1 MLAKPQEFEQRLARG
16 LESLYVIGG
25 DQPLLVQ
32 EARDAIVAKARE
44 AGCEE
49 RLRFEVD
56 GKFDWGALESQGA
69 SLSLFASQRIID
81 LRMPGGKPGRI
92 GSKALSTL
100 AERVKGGGESDVWIV
115 SLPRLDNQLQKSAWF
130 KALAGA
136 GIAVRFNDVPLA
148 QLPAWITRR
157 AAAQGVRLERD
168 AAELIAGRVEGNL
181 LAAAQEIEKLA
192 LMDIEGPID
201 AARVAQGL
209 ANQSRVDTFALS
221 DAVLDADRERGLYLL
236 SRLRAEGTE
245 PLLILWVV
253 ARDLRALVALAG
265 NDQAGFKKT
274 RIPAFLAR
282 RYQAR
287 ARMLPAGNWQR
298 LLAGCAEVDRCI
310 KGLGE
315 GCNTADGGARV
326 WALLDRVILHAT
338 RPGR

>member
-1 MLAKPQEFEQRLARG
+1 MVVKPPEFEQRLTRG
-16 LESLYVIGG
+16 LESLYVLGG

-32 EARDAIVAKARE
+32 EARDAVVAKARE
-44 AGCEE
+44 AGCDE

-56 GKFDWGALESQGA
+56 GKFDWGTLESQGA
-69 SLSLFASQRIID
+69 SLSLFSSQRIID
-81 LRMPGGKPGRI
+81 LRLPTGKPGRL
-92 GSKALSTL
+92 GSKALAAL
-100 AERVKGGGESDVWIV
+100 AERVKDGRESDVWIV

-130 KALAGA
+130 KALANA
-136 GIAVRFNDVPLA
+136 GVAVRFNDIPLTALPNWVA
-148 QLPAWITRR
+148 QR
-157 AAAQGVRLERD
+157 AGAQGVNLTRD

-181 LAAAQEIEKLA
+181 LAAAQEIEKLS
-192 LMDIEGPID
+192 LMDLEGQVD

-221 DAVLDADRERGLYLL
+221 DAILAADRERALYLL
-236 SRLRAEGTE
+236 SRLRTEGIE
-245 PLLILWVV
+245 PLLILWVI

-265 NDQAGFKKT
+265 NDQATFKKT

-287 ARMLPAGNWQR
+287 ARTLPAGTWQR

-310 KGLGE
+310 KGLGD

-326 WALLDRVILHAT
+326 WALLDQVMLHAS

>member
-1 MLAKPQEFEQRLARG
+1 MVVKPPEFEQRLARA
-16 LESLYVIGG
+16 LEPLYVLGG

-32 EARDAIVAKARE
+32 EARDAIVAKARQ
-44 AGCEE
+44 AGCDE

-69 SLSLFASQRIID
+69 SLSLFSSQRIID
-81 LRMPGGKPGRI
+81 LRLPSGKPGRI
-92 GSKALSTL
+92 GSKSLAAL

-130 KALAGA
+130 KALANA
-136 GIAVRFNDVPLA
+136 GVAVRFNDIPLTALPGWIA
-148 QLPAWITRR
+148 QR
-157 AAAQGVRLERD
+157 AGAQGVNLTRD

-192 LMDIEGPID
+192 LMDIEGPVD

-209 ANQSRVDTFALS
+209 ANQSRIDTFALS
-221 DAVLDADRERGLYLL
+221 DAILAADRERALYLL
-236 SRLRAEGTE
+236 SRLRSEGTE
-245 PLLILWVV
+245 PLLILWVI

-287 ARMLPAGNWQR
+287 ARMLPASTWQR

-326 WALLDRVILHAT
+326 WALLDQVMLHAS

>member
-1 MLAKPQEFEQRLARG
+1 MIVKPSEFEQRLARG
-16 LESLYVIGG
+16 LEPLYLLGG

-44 AGCEE
+44 AGCDE

-56 GKFDWGALESQGA
+56 TRFDWDTLASQGA
-69 SLSLFASQRIID
+69 SLSLFSSRRIID
-81 LRMPGGKPGRI
+81 LRLPTGKPGRV
-92 GSKALSTL
+92 GSKALVAL
-100 AERVKGGGESDVWIV
+100 AEQVKAGGESDVWIV
-115 SLPRLDNQLQKSAWF
+115 SLPRLDNQLQRSAWF
-130 KALAGA
+130 KALANA
-136 GIAVRFNDVPLA
+136 GVAVRLNDIPLA
-148 QLPAWITRR
+148 ALPTWIARR
-157 AAAQGVRLERD
+157 AGAQGIDLSPD

-192 LMDIEGPID
+192 LMDLEGQVD
-201 AARVAQGL
+201 AAQVAQGL

-221 DAVLDADRERGLYLL
+221 DAILAADRERGLYLL

-245 PLLILWVV
+245 PLLILWVI

-265 NDQAGFKKT
+265 NDQAGFRKT
-274 RIPAFLAR
+274 RIPSFLAR

-287 ARMLPAGNWQR
+287 SRMLPAGIWQR

-326 WALLDRVILHAT
+326 WALLDQVLLHAT

>member
-1 MLAKPQEFEQRLARG
+1 MVVKPPEFEQRLARG
-16 LESLYVIGG
+16 LEPLYVLGG
-25 DQPLLVQ
+25 DQPLLIQ

-44 AGCEE
+44 AGCDE

-56 GKFDWGALESQGA
+56 GKFDWGTLESQGA
-69 SLSLFASQRIID
+69 SLSLFSSQRIID
-81 LRMPGGKPGRI
+81 LRLPTGKPGRV
-92 GSKALSTL
+92 GSKSLTAL
-100 AERVKGGGESDVWIV
+100 ADRIKGGGESDVWIV

-130 KALAGA
+130 KALANA
-136 GIAVRFNDVPLA
+136 GVAVRFNDIPLA
-148 QLPAWITRR
+148 ALPNWVAQR
-157 AAAQGVRLERD
+157 AGSQGVNLTRD

-192 LMDIEGPID
+192 LMDLEGPVD

-221 DAVLDADRERGLYLL
+221 DAILAADRERALYLL

-245 PLLILWVV
+245 PLLILWVI

-287 ARMLPAGNWQR
+287 ARMLPASAWQR

-315 GCNTADGGARV
+315 GCNAADGGARV
-326 WALLDRVILHAT
+326 WALLDQVMLHAS

>member
-1 MLAKPQEFEQRLARG
+1 VLVKPPEFEQRLARG
-16 LESLYVIGG
+16 LEPLYVLGG

-44 AGCEE
+44 AGCDE

-56 GKFDWGALESQGA
+56 GKFDWGTLESQGA
-69 SLSLFASQRIID
+69 SLSLFASRRIID
-81 LRMPGGKPGRI
+81 LRLPTGKPGRV
-92 GSKALSTL
+92 GSKSLAAL
-100 AERVKGGGESDVWIV
+100 AERVKGGGETDIWIV

-130 KALAGA
+130 KALANA
-136 GIAVRFNDVPLA
+136 GVAVRFNDIPLTALPSWVA
-148 QLPAWITRR
+148 QR
-157 AAAQGVRLERD
+157 AGAHGVNLTRD

-192 LMDIEGPID
+192 LMDLEGPVD

-221 DAVLDADRERGLYLL
+221 DAILAADRQRGLYLL

-245 PLLILWVV
+245 PLLILWVI

-265 NDQAGFKKT
+265 NDQAGFKRT

-287 ARMLPAGNWQR
+287 ARMLPAGTWQR

-326 WALLDRVILHAT
+326 WALLDQVLLHAT

>member
-16 LESLYVIGG
+16 LEPLYLLGG

-32 EARDAIVAKARE
+32 EARDAIVARARAE
-44 AGCEE
+44 GCEE

-56 GKFDWGALESQGA
+56 AKFDWGSLESQGA
-69 SLSLFASQRIID
+69 SLSLFASRRIID
-81 LRMPGGKPGRI
+81 LRIPTAKPGRV
-92 GSKALSTL
+92 GSKALTGL
-100 AERVKGGGESDVWIV
+100 ADRVAAGGESDVWII
-115 SLPRLDNQLQKSAWF
+115 SLPRLDNALQKSAWF
-130 KALAGA
+130 KKLAAA
-136 GIAVRFNDVPLA
+136 GLAVRFNDVPLA
-148 QLPAWITRR
+148 RLPQWISQR
-157 AAAQGVRLERD
+157 ASRQGVTLERD

-192 LMDIEGPID
+192 LQDFDGPID

-221 DAVLDADRERGLYLL
+221 DAILEADRQRGLYLL
-236 SRLRAEGTE
+236 SRLRGEGTE
-245 PLLILWVV
+245 PLLILWVI
-253 ARDLRALVALAG
+253 ARDLRALVALAN
-265 NDQAGFKKT
+265 NDQDGFKKT

-287 ARMLPAGNWQR
+287 ARAMPASNWQR

-310 KGLGE
+310 KGLGD
-315 GCNTADGGARV
+315 GCTSDAGGGRV
-326 WALLDRVILHAT
+326 WALLDQVVLHAS

>member
-1 MLAKPQEFEQRLARG
+1 MVVKPPEFEQRLARG
-16 LESLYVIGG
+16 LEPLYVLGG

-56 GKFDWGALESQGA
+56 ARFDWGALESQGA

-81 LRMPGGKPGRI
+81 LRLPTGKPGRV
-92 GSKALSTL
+92 GSKSLAAL
-100 AERVKGGGESDVWIV
+100 ADRVKGGGESDVWII

-130 KALAGA
+130 KALANA
-136 GIAVRFNDVPLA
+136 GVAVRFNDIPLTALPNWIA
-148 QLPAWITRR
+148 QR
-157 AAAQGVRLERD
+157 AGAQDVNLTRD

-192 LMDIEGPID
+192 LMDLEGPVD

-221 DAVLDADRERGLYLL
+221 DAILAADRERALYLL

-245 PLLILWVV
+245 PLLILWVI

-287 ARMLPAGNWQR
+287 ARMLPAGTWQR

-315 GCNTADGGARV
+315 GCNSADGGARV
-326 WALLDRVILHAT
+326 WALLDQVMLHAS